1 MARVQQIIL
10 FGDQTEDFGS
20 LRRLLSPNR
29 APLLETF
36 LNNAVRGL
44 RSEIASL
51 PLQDRQQYP
60 YFPTVASLLDWR
72 SRQQKAY
79 PAIDSA
85 LTCINQLAQFI
96 EQVPPLSSKLA
107 QSTTTTYINTSN
119 TIIGGLCLGSLSAA
133 AVSCCQV
140 ISQLPD
146 LGTQTIRV
154 AFRTGLHVSRV
165 GRTIDQSTTESW
177 SLVVATRSPDDILH
191 RIDRF
196 TETQH
201 LPLHARPYISAYLP
215 HAVTISG
222 PPTSLASLQKSA
234 EFANLSPRTIP
245 IFGPYHSAS
254 LFTPND
260 SDAILEGI
268 FPTEDTRISAN
279 VSFISS
285 TSGRPVQETDVRSR
299 FGSALAQI
307 LLETMR
313 WQSLVNGM
321 IAALPASDSP
331 DAPQFHVQAFGS
343 TAGARLA
350 EAIESATSLTRHQPS
365 PKPSMK
371 PEPTGLP
378 DSSKIAII
386 GYSGRYPHAE
396 CNEEFWDLLIRGLDV
411 HEVVPALHWD
421 ARTHVAEPGQARKNT
436 SATPFG
442 CWLQNPAA
450 FDARFFNLS
459 PREAPQVDPA
469 QRIALMTAYEAMERA
484 GMVPNATPSTAK
496 DRVGVWY
503 GVTSNDWM
511 ETNTAQNIDTYFIPG
526 GNRAFIPGRLNYCFK
541 FSGPSYAVDTA
552 CSSSLAAIH
561 LACNA
566 LWRGEVDTAIAGG
579 TNVLTNPDF
588 TAGLD
593 RGHFLSRTGNCKTF
607 DDTADGY
614 CRGEGVGTVI
624 LKRLDDALADHD
636 PICGVILSAS
646 TNHSAEAESI
656 TRPHSGAQQELIQ
669 SLLRTAGVSP
679 YSVSYAEMH
688 GTGTQAGDA
697 GEMNSVLSTLAP
709 PSVPYRTED
718 QPLYLG
724 SAKANIGHGE
734 AASGVSSLIKVMLMM
749 ENNAIAP
756 HCGIKTRINRKFP
769 TDLDDRNVRIAKEA
783 IPWTQQQGEPRRV
796 LLNNFSAA
804 GGNTALL
811 LEDAPPVVKNEES
824 EDPRT
829 YHLLAV
835 SAKCAS
841 SLEAN
846 VKSLLGYIEAA
857 GEETPLS
864 HLSYTTTARRMH
876 HPHRVIVQGTNMV
889 EIQQQLT
896 SALSRGDGANRP
908 PVAPKVVMAFT
919 GQGSQFVGMA
929 RQLYGS
935 LPPFR
940 ASLQLLDRIAQS
952 LGFESFLPFI
962 EDDSDSNLK
971 RFSPMTAQLAS
982 VCLQIAL
989 ARLWAS
995 FGVIPDAVVGH
1006 SLGEY
1011 AALNVAGV
1019 LSDAD
1024 TVFLVGKRAQL
1035 LEEHCTLHTHSML
1048 VARASVET
1056 IQSTLAGM
1064 EYEIAC
1070 INAPEETVLAGPN
1083 DQIEA
1088 LQQTLSQ
1095 SGVRSKTI
1103 PVSYAYHSSQVQPIL
1118 DDLVQAAQPVVFNAP
1133 SIPVLSPLLGDV
1145 VQTDGVFGPEYLQ
1158 RHCRETVNFHQ
1169 AMQSARAAG
1178 TISEKTQYLEVGPH
1192 GVVAGLIKACSK
1204 GSQTSAVPTLQRG
1217 RDDWESLGEALS
1229 NLYRAGRDIAWHEFH
1244 RPFPAAQQ
1252 VLRLPAYNWNLKD
1265 YWIQYVND
1273 WSLRKGDPP
1282 LIQSARL
1289 GESTTV
1295 HRLVEE
1301 TKDSIV
1307 VECDLGR
1314 EDLSPIVQGH
1324 NVDGIPLC
1332 TPSVYADIALTVG
1345 NYLRDRHQ
1353 VADAESVVE
1362 IADMTIHKALIAKP
1376 SGTQLLRAST
1386 TVDWEAGSAICR
1398 FLSLD
1403 SKGEPT
1409 IEHSHC
1415 TILLASPSRRAALEA
1430 ERSAIQKRMQEM
1442 RAGLEPGTTQRF
1454 NRAMVYKMI
1463 RPLAEFHQD
1472 YRTIE
1477 EVLINSHT
1485 LEASGK
1491 VCFSEVQAPGK
1502 FHTHPSYLD
1511 GLAQSSGF
1519 VMNCNDEAD
1528 LDKEVFVNHGW
1539 KGLQLYE
1546 PLRPDAH
1553 YTTFVKMVEGESRM
1567 YEGDMI
1573 VLDGDTVVA
1582 TYNGLVS
1589 QGVPRH
1595 VLRYV
1600 LSMESGDKA
1609 LIASAKQALVRSAKQ
1624 TPKPA
1629 AAVAV
1634 AAAPVSMKRAEK
1646 VPASVPVSIPVVKNS
1661 SSSLVASALKIISE
1675 ESGVALAELED
1686 ACVFADMGLDSLLSL
1701 VITSRFREELPVD
1714 VPVEGFFVT
1723 YPTVAELRTYLGQ
1736 HESSQAPQST
1746 VLPVVVAPV
1755 PAMTIALPQAV
1766 VPQASSSV
1774 NWTTALSIISE
1785 ESGISIA
1792 ELTDDCVFADM
1803 GIDSLLSLVIVSR
1816 FSEELEMDIALESIF
1831 TDYPTVGEIK
1841 VLFLSDQPSSDE
1853 TSSSPSSID
1862 GNNATPSSETSGFF
1876 QEDESIQKPTR
1887 APVPQTTSVV
1897 LQGSPSKTD
1906 KTLFLFPDGAGS
1918 ATSYAGIP
1926 RVDSTVCVVGLN
1938 SPYHRQPHLFD
1949 CTVDDLIKSYIV
1961 EIRRRQPTGPY
1972 YFGGWSAGG
1981 ILAYRA
1987 TQMMMEEFHETVA
2000 SLVLIDSPVPHGL
2013 DRLPQH
2019 FYDYCNKV
2027 HLFGGHDG
2035 KTAKAPEWLV
2045 PHFNATID
2053 TLHEYH
2059 ASPLLQLDGQTPRVS
2074 MIWACDSV
2082 MDGADIPRPPSC
2094 PEDTEGMKFLTEA
2107 RTDFSDNGWGVLF
2120 PSSAPRIERAH
2131 GANHFTMMRGEFAPK
2146 LASFIRESL

>member
-20 LRRLLSPNR
+20 LRPLLTPNR
-29 APLLETF
+29 ATLLESF
-36 LNNAVRGL
+36 LQNAVRGL
-44 RSEIASL
+44 RTEIAFL

-60 YFPTVASLLDWR
+60 YFPTVASVLDWR
-72 SRQQKAY
+72 IRQQKAY

-96 EQVPPLSSKLA
+96 QQVPPA
-107 QSTTTTYINTSN
+107 QSTASTYINPSN

-133 AVSCCQV
+133 AVSCCQMV
-140 ISQLPD
+140 SQLPD
-146 LGTQTIRV
+146 LGTQTIQV
-154 AFRTGLHVSRV
+154 AFRTGLHVSQV
-165 GRTIDQSTTESW
+165 GRAIDQSTTESW

-222 PPTSLASLQKSA
+222 PPTSLKSLQEST
-234 EFANLSPRTIP
+234 EFATLSPRTIP
-245 IFGPYHSAS
+245 IFAPYHSAS
-254 LFTPND
+254 LFTQSD
-260 SDAILEGI
+260 SDVILEGL
-268 FPTEDTRISAN
+268 FPAGNAEPSADI
-279 VSFISS
+279 SFISS
-285 TSGRPVQETDVRSR
+285 TSGRPVQGATVRSR
-299 FGSALAQI
+299 FESALAQI

-321 IAALPASDSP
+321 IAALPASDAS

-343 TAGARLA
+343 TAGPRLA

-365 PKPSMK
+365 PSSDVPKSSS
-371 PEPTGLP
+371 GQA

-396 CNEEFWDLLIRGLDV
+396 CNEEFWDILIRGLDV

-421 ARTHVAEPGQARKNT
+421 AQTHVAEPGQARKNT

-624 LKRLDDALADHD
+624 LKRLDDALADRD

-656 TRPHSGAQQELIQ
+656 TRPHSGAQQELIHG
-669 SLLRTAGVSP
+669 LLRTAGVSP

-697 GEMNSVLSTLAP
+697 GEMNSVLTTLAP

-749 ENNAIAP
+749 EHNAIAP

-769 TDLDDRNVRIAKEA
+769 TDLDDRNVRIAKTA
-783 IPWTQQQGEPRRV
+783 IPWTSQHGEPRRV

-811 LEDAPPVVKNEES
+811 LEDAPQVPSNDEAK
-824 EDPRT
+824 DPRT
-829 YHLLAV
+829 RHLLAI

-846 VKSLLGYIEAA
+846 VKSLLSYIEDA
-857 GEETPLS
+857 GEGISLS
-864 HLSYTTTARRMH
+864 HLAYTTTARRMH
-876 HPHRVIVQGTNMV
+876 HPHRVIVQGSNLTDV
-889 EIQQQLT
+889 QQQLR

-929 RQLYGS
+929 RQLYTS

-940 ASLQLLDRIAQS
+940 ASLQLLDRMAQS
-952 LGFESFLPFI
+952 LGFDSFLPFI

-995 FGVIPDAVVGH
+995 FGVVPDAVVGH

-1048 VARASVET
+1048 VVRASVET
-1056 IQSTLAGM
+1056 IQSALAGL

-1083 DQIEA
+1083 DLIES

-1103 PVSYAYHSSQVQPIL
+1103 PVSYAYHSAQVQPIL
-1118 DDLVQAAQPVVFNAP
+1118 EDLVQAAQPIVFNTP
-1133 SIPVLSPLLGDV
+1133 SIPVLSPLMGDV
-1145 VQTDGVFGPEYLQ
+1145 VQADGTFGPEYLQ

-1169 AMQSARAAG
+1169 AIQSARTAG
-1178 TISEKTQYLEVGPH
+1178 IVTDRTQYLEVGPH
-1192 GVVAGLIKACSK
+1192 GVVSGLIKACSK
-1204 GSQTSAVPTLQRG
+1204 TTQTNASPTLQRG
-1217 RDDWESLGEALS
+1217 RDDWESLGEAMS
-1229 NLYRAGRDIAWHEFH
+1229 SLYRAGLDIAWHEYH
-1244 RPFPAAQQ
+1244 RSFPAAQQ
-1252 VLRLPAYNWNLKD
+1252 VLRLPAYNWNLKN

-1282 LIQSARL
+1282 IIQSARL
-1289 GESTTV
+1289 DDSTTV
-1295 HRLVEE
+1295 HRVVEE
-1301 TKDSIV
+1301 SKDSIV
-1307 VECDLGR
+1307 VECDLCR

-1353 VADAESVVE
+1353 VKDVESVVE
-1362 IADMTIHKALIAKP
+1362 IADMTINKALIAKS
-1376 SGTQLLRAST
+1376 SGTHLLRASV
-1386 TVDWEAGSAICR
+1386 TVDWEAGSAMCR

-1415 TILLASPSRRAALEA
+1415 TILLSSPSRRAALEA
-1430 ERSAIQKRMQEM
+1430 ERTAVQKRMRDM
-1442 RAGLEPGTTQRF
+1442 RVGLEPGTTQRF

-1477 EVLINSHT
+1477 EVLIDSKT
-1485 LEASGK
+1485 LEASAK

-1519 VMNCNDEAD
+1519 VMNCNDDAD

-1553 YTTFVKMVEGESRM
+1553 YSTFVQMVEGESRM
-1567 YEGDMI
+1567 FEGDMI
-1573 VLDGDTVVA
+1573 ILDGDKVVA
-1582 TYNGLVS
+1582 SYRGLVS

-1609 LIASAKQALVRSAKQ
+1609 LISSAKQALVRSAKQ
-1624 TPKPA
+1624 APKPS
-1629 AAVAV
+1629 
-1634 AAAPVSMKRAEK
+1634 AAAPI
-1646 VPASVPVSIPVVKNS
+1646 ASAPVSLKPVVKALPQTPAQVPVLQS
-1661 SSSLVASALKIISE
+1661 SSSSIVASALQIISE

-1714 VPVEGFFVT
+1714 VPVEGFFIT
-1723 YPTVAELRTYLGQ
+1723 YPTVAELKSFLGQ
-1736 HESSQAPQST
+1736 HESTNSPQVH
-1746 VLPVVVAPV
+1746 VLPVVAPIA
-1755 PAMTIALPQAV
+1755 AMAIPIPQAV
-1766 VPQASSSV
+1766 VASSPSS
-1774 NWTTALSIISE
+1774 WTTALSIISE
-1785 ESGISIA
+1785 ESGISIS
-1792 ELTDDCVFADM
+1792 ELTDDCIFADM

-1841 VLFLSDQPSSDE
+1841 VLFLGDQPSSDDT
-1853 TSSSPSSID
+1853 TSAPSSVD

-1876 QEDESIQKPTR
+1876 IPEEDNDMKSTR
-1887 APVPQTTSVV
+1887 LPVPETTSVV
-1897 LQGSPSKTD
+1897 LQGSPSKAE

-1926 RVDSTVCVVGLN
+1926 RVDGSVCVIGLN

-1949 CTVDDLIKSYIV
+1949 CTVDDLIKSYVV
-1961 EIRRRQPTGPY
+1961 EVRRRQPNGPY
-1972 YFGGWSAGG
+1972 HFGGWSAGG

-1987 TQMMMEEFHETVA
+1987 TQMMMEELHETVA
-2000 SLVLIDSPVPHGL
+2000 SLVLIDSPVPRGL

-2027 HLFGGHDG
+2027 HLFGGQGAG

-2059 ASPLLQLDGQTPRVS
+2059 ASPLLQVDGQVPRVS

-2107 RTDFSDNGWGVLF
+2107 RTDFSDNGWGTLF
-2120 PSSAPRIERAH
+2120 PGSSPRIERAH

>member
-10 FGDQTEDFGS
+10 FGDQTDDFLS
-20 LRRLLSPNR
+20 LRRLLSPNQSP
-29 APLLETF
+29 PLLESF
-36 LNNAVRGL
+36 LNNAIRGL
-44 RSEIASL
+44 RAEIGSL

-60 YFPTVASLLDWR
+60 NFPTVASILDWR
-72 SRQQKAY
+72 SRQQKPY

-96 EQVPPLSSKLA
+96 EA
-107 QSTTTTYINTSN
+107 QSITNTYISPLN

-133 AVSCCQV
+133 AVSSCQS
-140 ISQLPD
+140 ISQLLD
-146 LGTQTIRV
+146 LGTQTIQV

-165 GRTIDQSTTESW
+165 GRAIDQSSTEPW

-201 LPLHARPYISAYLP
+201 LPSHTRPYISAYLS

-222 PPTSLASLQKSA
+222 PPTSLSSLQKSP
-234 EFANLSPRTIP
+234 EFATLFPRTIP
-245 IFGPYHSAS
+245 IFAPYHSAFHFAS
-254 LFTPND
+254 ADF
-260 SDAILEGI
+260 DAILEGI
-268 FPTEDTRISAN
+268 FSTGDTIPS
-279 VSFISS
+279 SDIPFISS
-285 TSGRPVQETDVRSR
+285 TSGRPVQGTGVRSR
-299 FGSALAQI
+299 FESALAQI
-307 LLETMR
+307 LLETLR

-321 IAALPASDSP
+321 IAALPGLDTP
-331 DAPQFHVQAFGS
+331 DAPQFHVQSFGS
-343 TAGARLA
+343 TAGPRLA
-350 EAIESATSLTRHQPS
+350 EAIESATSYTRHQPS
-365 PKPSMK
+365 PSLG
-371 PEPTGLP
+371 PTPVRSGQA
-378 DSSKIAII
+378 DWSKIAII

-421 ARTHVAEPGQARKNT
+421 ARTHVAKPGQARKNT

-484 GMVPNATPSTAK
+484 GMVPNATTSTAK

-579 TNVLTNPDF
+579 TNILTNPDF

-607 DDTADGY
+607 DDSADGY

-624 LKRLDDALADHD
+624 LKRLDDALADRD
-636 PICGVILSAS
+636 PICGVILSAG

-656 TRPHSGAQQELIQ
+656 TRPHSGAQQDLIHN
-669 SLLRTAGVSP
+669 LLRTAGVSP
-679 YSVSYAEMH
+679 YSISYAEMH

-697 GEMNSVLSTLAP
+697 GEMNSVLTTLAP
-709 PSVPYRTED
+709 PSVPYRTHD

-749 ENNAIAP
+749 EHNAIAP

-769 TDLDDRNVRIAKEA
+769 TDLEDRNVHIAKTPT
-783 IPWTQQQGEPRRV
+783 PWTSQHGEPRRV

-811 LEDAPPVVKNEES
+811 LEDAPSIPETEEA

-829 YHLLAV
+829 CHLLAV

-846 VKSLLGYIEAA
+846 VNSLLGYIEAA
-857 GEETPLS
+857 GEDLS
-864 HLSYTTTARRMH
+864 LPCLSYTTTARRMH
-876 HPHRVIVQGTNMV
+876 HPHRVIVQGFNAAG
-889 EIQQQLT
+889 IQQQLR
-896 SALSRGDGANRP
+896 SALARGDGANRP
-908 PVAPKVVMAFT
+908 SVAPKVVLAFT
-919 GQGSQFVGMA
+919 GQGTQFVGMA
-929 RQLYGS
+929 RQLCGS

-940 ASLQLLDRIAQS
+940 ASLQQLDRIAQS
-952 LGFESFLPFI
+952 LGFDSFLPFI
-962 EDDSDSNLK
+962 EDDSGADLK

-989 ARLWAS
+989 AQLWAS
-995 FGVIPDAVVGH
+995 LGIVPDAVVGH

-1048 VARASVET
+1048 VVRASVDT
-1056 IQSTLAGM
+1056 IQSALVDI

-1088 LQQTLSQ
+1088 LQQALSQ

-1118 DDLVQAAQPVVFNAP
+1118 DDLVQAAQPIVFNRP
-1133 SIPVLSPLLGDV
+1133 SIPVLSPLVGDV
-1145 VQTDGVFGPEYLQ
+1145 VQTDGTFGPEYLQ
-1158 RHCRETVNFHQ
+1158 RHCRETVNFYQ
-1169 AMQSARAAG
+1169 AMQSARVAG
-1178 TISEKTQYLEVGPH
+1178 VVTDRTQFVEIGPH
-1192 GVVAGLIKACSK
+1192 GVVTGLIKACSK
-1204 GSQTSAVPTLQRG
+1204 ASQAHAVPTLQRG
-1217 RDDWESLGEALS
+1217 RDDWQSLGEAMS
-1229 NLYRAGRDIAWHEFH
+1229 SLYRAGLDIAWNEYH
-1244 RPFPAAQQ
+1244 RPFPAAQR
-1252 VLRLPAYNWNLKD
+1252 VLRLPAYNWNLKN

-1295 HRLVEE
+1295 HRVVEE

-1307 VECDLGR
+1307 VECDLSR
-1314 EDLSPIVQGH
+1314 EDLVPIVKGH

-1332 TPSVYADIALTVG
+1332 TPSVYADIALTLG

-1353 VADAESVVE
+1353 CDDAESVVE
-1362 IADMTIHKALIAKP
+1362 IADMTIHKALVAKP
-1376 SGTQLLRAST
+1376 SETKLLRASVA
-1386 TVDWEAGSAICR
+1386 VDWEVNSAMCR
-1398 FLSLD
+1398 FLSMD

-1415 TILLASPSRRAALEA
+1415 TILLSSPSRRAALEA
-1430 ERSAIQKRMQEM
+1430 KRTDIQKRMREM
-1442 RAGLEPGTTQRF
+1442 RDGLEPGITQRF

-1463 RPLAEFHQD
+1463 RPLAEFHRD

-1477 EVLINSHT
+1477 EVVIDSQS

-1519 VMNCNDEAD
+1519 VMNCNDDAD
-1528 LDKEVFVNHGW
+1528 LDTEVFVNHGW

-1553 YTTFVKMVEGESRM
+1553 YTTYVQMVEGESRM
-1567 YEGDMI
+1567 FEGDMI

-1582 TYNGLVS
+1582 SFRGLVS
-1589 QGVPRH
+1589 QGAPRH

-1609 LIASAKQALVRSAKQ
+1609 LIASAKQALLSAAKQ
-1624 TPKPA
+1624 APKPA
-1629 AAVAV
+1629 APTPA
-1634 AAAPVSMKRAEK
+1634 
-1646 VPASVPVSIPVVKNS
+1646 PASKSHDEKKYLPSAPIQMPQLTKNS
-1661 SSSLVASALKIISE
+1661 SSLLASALQIISE

-1686 ACVFADMGLDSLLSL
+1686 GCVFADMGLDSLLSL
-1701 VITSRFREELPVD
+1701 VITSRFLEELPLD
-1714 VPVEGFFVT
+1714 VPVEGFFIT
-1723 YPTVAELRTYLGQ
+1723 YPTVADLRSFLSQ
-1736 HESSQAPQST
+1736 HESSHTAQTPI
-1746 VLPVVVAPV
+1746 PDVVNPLD
-1755 PAMTIALPQAV
+1755 AMAIPLPQAV
-1766 VPQASSSV
+1766 VASSSPS
-1774 NWTTALSIISE
+1774 WTAALSIISE
-1785 ESGISIA
+1785 ESGINIS
-1792 ELTDDCVFADM
+1792 ELTDECVFADM
-1803 GIDSLLSLVIVSR
+1803 GIDSLLSLIIVSR
-1816 FSEELEMDIALESIF
+1816 FTEELEMDIALESVF

-1841 VLFLSDQPSSDE
+1841 ALFLSDQPSSDE
-1853 TSSSPSSID
+1853 STPPPSSIED
-1862 GNNATPSSETSGFF
+1862 NNETPSSEISNFF
-1876 QEDESIQKPTR
+1876 PSDDDSKTKSTR
-1887 APVPQTTSVV
+1887 SPVPPTTSVL
-1897 LQGSPSKTD
+1897 LQGTPSKTE

-1926 RVDSTVCVVGLN
+1926 RVDASVSVVGLN

-1949 CTVDDLIKSYIV
+1949 CTIDDLIKSYIA
-1961 EIRRRQPTGPY
+1961 EIRRRQPSGPY
-1972 YFGGWSAGG
+1972 HFGGWSAGG
-1981 ILAYRA
+1981 ILAYHA
-1987 TQMMMEEFHETVA
+1987 TQIMMEELHETVA
-2000 SLVLIDSPVPHGL
+2000 SLVLIDSPVPKGL

-2027 HLFGGHDG
+2027 HLFGGSGDG
-2035 KTAKAPEWLV
+2035 KTAQAPEWLV

-2059 ASPLLQLDGQTPRVS
+2059 ASPLLQLDGSMPRVS
-2074 MIWACDSV
+2074 MIWACESV

-2107 RTDFSDNGWGVLF
+2107 RTDFSGNGWEMLF
-2120 PSSAPRIERAH
+2120 PGCSLRIERAN
-2131 GANHFTMMRGEFAPK
+2131 GANHFTMMRGEFGPN

>member
-20 LRRLLSPNR
+20 LRHLLTPNR
-29 APLLETF
+29 APLLESF
-36 LNNAVRGL
+36 LNNALRGL
-44 RSEIASL
+44 RTEIASL
-51 PLQDRQQYP
+51 PLQERQQYP
-60 YFPTVASLLDWR
+60 YFSTVASILDWR
-72 SRQQKAY
+72 SRQQNAY

-85 LTCINQLAQFI
+85 LTCINQLAQ
-96 EQVPPLSSKLA
+96 A
-107 QSTTTTYINTSN
+107 QSTTTTYTNTSS

-154 AFRTGLHVSRV
+154 AFRTGLQVSRV
-165 GRTIDQSTTESW
+165 GRTVDQSTTESW

-196 TETQH
+196 TETKH

-222 PPTSLASLQKSA
+222 PPTSLDSLQKST
-234 EFANLSPRTIP
+234 EFATLSPRTIP

-254 LFTPND
+254 LFTASD
-260 SDAILEGI
+260 SDNILGGI
-268 FPTEDTRISAN
+268 FPTEDAGTSPN

-299 FGSALAQI
+299 FESALGQI

-365 PKPSMK
+365 PSPN
-371 PEPTGLP
+371 PTPKKTGQT

-624 LKRLDDALADHD
+624 LKRLDDALADRD

-688 GTGTQAGDA
+688 GTGTQAGDS

-783 IPWTQQQGEPRRV
+783 IPWTSQEGEPRRV

-811 LEDAPPVVKNEES
+811 LEDAPPVLRDDEL

-829 YHLLAV
+829 YHVLAV

-846 VKSLLGYIEAA
+846 VKSLLGYIEAS
-857 GEETPLS
+857 GDDMSLS
-864 HLSYTTTARRMH
+864 RLAYTTTARRMH
-876 HPHRVIVQGTNMV
+876 HPHRVIVQGSNVT
-889 EIQQQLT
+889 EIQHQLR
-896 SALSRGDGANRP
+896 SALARGDGANRP

-962 EDDSDSNLK
+962 EDHSDSNLK

-1048 VARASVET
+1048 VVRASVET
-1056 IQSTLAGM
+1056 IQSAVAGM

-1088 LQQTLSQ
+1088 LQQALSQ

-1145 VQTDGVFGPEYLQ
+1145 VQTDGIFGPEYLQ
-1158 RHCRETVNFHQ
+1158 RHCRETVNFYQ

-1178 TISEKTQYLEVGPH
+1178 TISDKTQYLEVGPH

-1204 GSQTSAVPTLQRG
+1204 ASQTNAVPTLQRG

-1229 NLYRAGRDIAWHEFH
+1229 SLYRAGRDIAWHEYH
-1244 RPFPAAQQ
+1244 RSFPAAQQ

-1282 LIQSARL
+1282 LIQSAHL

-1295 HRLVEE
+1295 HRVVEE
-1301 TKDSIV
+1301 SKDSIV
-1307 VECDLGR
+1307 VECDLCR

-1345 NYLRDRHQ
+1345 NYLRGRHQ
-1353 VADAESVVE
+1353 FADVDSVVE

-1376 SGTQLLRAST
+1376 IGTQLLRASVS
-1386 TVDWEAGSAICR
+1386 VDWEAGSAMCR

-1415 TILLASPSRRAALEA
+1415 TILLSSPSHRASLEA
-1430 ERSAIQKRMQEM
+1430 ERASIQKRMSEM

-1477 EVLINSHT
+1477 EVLIDSKT

-1491 VCFSEVQAPGK
+1491 VCFSEVQAPGN

-1519 VMNCNDEAD
+1519 VMNCNDDAD

-1553 YTTFVKMVEGESRM
+1553 YNTFVRMVEGESRM
-1567 YEGDMI
+1567 FEGDMI

-1582 TYNGLVS
+1582 SYKGLVS

-1595 VLRYV
+1595 ILRYV

-1629 AAVAV
+1629 ASVAV
-1634 AAAPVSMKRAEK
+1634 AAAPVPIRRVEK
-1646 VPASVPVSIPVVKNS
+1646 ISSSTAAQVPAVASNS
-1661 SSSLVASALKIISE
+1661 SYLVASALKIISE

-1686 ACVFADMGLDSLLSL
+1686 TCVFADMGLDSLLSL
-1701 VITSRFREELPVD
+1701 VITSRFREELPLD
-1714 VPVEGFFVT
+1714 VPVEGFFIT
-1723 YPTVAELRTYLGQ
+1723 YPTVAELRSFLGQ
-1736 HESSQAPQST
+1736 HESSDAPQAS
-1746 VLPVVVAPV
+1746 VLPVVVAPL
-1755 PAMTIALPQAV
+1755 PAMTIALPQPV
-1766 VPQASSSV
+1766 VASSSAS
-1774 NWTTALSIISE
+1774 WTTALSIISE
-1785 ESGISIA
+1785 ESGISIS

-1841 VLFLSDQPSSDE
+1841 VLFLSDQPSSDN

-1862 GNNATPSSETSGFF
+1862 GNNVTPSSETSEFF
-1876 QEDESIQKPTR
+1876 TQEDETNVKPTR
-1887 APVPQTTSVV
+1887 SPVPQTTSVL
-1897 LQGSPSKTD
+1897 LQGTPSKTE

-1926 RVDSTVCVVGLN
+1926 RVDPNVSVVGLN

-1949 CTVDDLIKSYIV
+1949 CTVDDLIKSYVV
-1961 EIRRRQPTGPY
+1961 EVRRRQPNGPY
-1972 YFGGWSAGG
+1972 HFGGWSAGG

-2027 HLFGGHDG
+2027 HLFGGQGDG

-2053 TLHEYH
+2053 TLHEYY
-2059 ASPLLQLDGQTPRVS
+2059 ASPLLQSDGETPRVS

-2107 RTDFSDNGWGVLF
+2107 RTDFSDNGWATLF
-2120 PSSAPRIERAH
+2120 PSSSPRIERAH